1 MKMIIS
7 VLVLLQNIECYKIH
21 TKYFCYCYYML
32 IQNLTD
38 YFNNVL
44 LIFMFINATN
54 LKLKLAYYL
63 DYRETFEHTKNNT
76 FIAFYIGPEKTI
88 EKDNMSKS

>member
-1 MKMIIS
+1 MKMMIS

-21 TKYFCYCYYML
+21 TKYFCLCYYML
-32 IQNLTD
+32 IQNLTY

-63 DYRETFEHTKNNT
+63 DYRETFEHTKT
-76 FIAFYIGPEKTI
+76 TLLLPFI
-88 EKDNMSKS
+88 

>member
-1 MKMIIS
+1 
-7 VLVLLQNIECYKIH
+7 
-21 TKYFCYCYYML
+21 ML
-32 IQNLTD
+32 IQNLTY

-63 DYRETFEHTKNNT
+63 DYRETFEHTKT
-76 FIAFYIGPEKTI
+76 TLLLPFI
-88 EKDNMSKS
+88 